1 MQRNESISFRKLPS
15 RPMVWMLAILTT
27 VASVASAAALRE
39 DDAAPSPLTG
49 IFTVSIAKAD
59 VPPDLAG
66 GAALVGQWTLDLHP
80 DNTYSLARGDVGEVV
95 TGNFEAGQATLA
107 FASWAGA
114 VGCAIPE
121 VEAEAES
128 AAATY
133 AWRSVDGQLILT
145 PIDDACA
152 ERLILLTTTPLA
164 SFESC
169 VPPVRTAFDPFA
181 VAISGTPASG
191 VTVGEGVAAQEG
203 YEEGADA
210 ESAIDELL
218 RLAGGC
224 WASADIDGF
233 LALHGDG
240 LLRQIEMMGPA
251 EDFTREL
258 STFMETPLALQRIGA
273 VNLEDPDH
281 AWAYVEVNLGDSAT
295 PQRVDFVQEQGAWL
309 FGSFV
314 LFGPPDPS
322 SIPGPMS

>member
-1 MQRNESISFRKLPS
+1 MQRYERISFRESPS
-15 RPMVWMLAILTT
+15 RPMIWIVAIVTA
-27 VASVASAAALRE
+27 VASVGSVAALHQ
-39 DDAAPSPLTG
+39 DDPAPSPLTG
-49 IFTVSIAKAD
+49 IFTVSIAMED
-59 VPPDLAG
+59 VPPELAG
-66 GAALVGQWTLDLHP
+66 GAALIGQWTLDLHP
-80 DNTYSLARGDVGEVV
+80 DNTYSLARGDVGEVA
-95 TGNFEAGQATLA
+95 TGDFDAGQATLA
-107 FASWAGA
+107 FENWTGA
-114 VGCAIPE
+114 IGCA
-121 VEAEAES
+121 VTDAEAN
-128 AAATY
+128 APTY

-145 PIDDACA
+145 PIDDSCA

-164 SFESC
+164 RFASC
-169 VPPVRTAFDPFA
+169 VPPVRSAPDPFA
-181 VAISGTPASG
+181 AAISGTPASG

-210 ESAIDELL
+210 ESAVDELL

-224 WASADIDGF
+224 WAAADVDGF

-258 STFMETPLALQRIGA
+258 TTFMETPLALQRIGA

-281 AWAYVEVNLGDSAT
+281 AWAYVEVNLDDSAT
-295 PQRVDFVQEQGAWL
+295 PQRVDFVQDQGAWL

-322 SIPGPMS
+322 SPPGPLS